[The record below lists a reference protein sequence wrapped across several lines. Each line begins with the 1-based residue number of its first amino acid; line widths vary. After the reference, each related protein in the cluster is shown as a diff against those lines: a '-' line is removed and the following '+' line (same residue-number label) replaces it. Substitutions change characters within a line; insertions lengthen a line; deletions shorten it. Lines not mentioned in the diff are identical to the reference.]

1 MAGRDASSCLH
12 GITQSPF
19 ECFSASDVT
28 NEELIGDR
36 SGGVGS
42 AVRGAG
48 WR

>member
-36 SGGVGS
+36 SVGVGS